1 MLFVR
6 FHPVWVAP
14 WAFYAQRVNVEDLL
28 TLLLR
33 DPGRPRLTWYGPDDE
48 RIELSGAVLVNWVTK
63 VANLLMTEHDAGPGF
78 RVLLDLPG
86 HWRTVVWALGV
97 WRVGG
102 CVVLS
107 GAPGAVDLVVSSSG
121 RAFGGVPTYAVALP
135 GLALRWPG
143 VLSDGVMD
151 AGPAVM
157 GQPDVMV
164 VAPVVQGRAAAVA
177 DGAAVVA
184 HADLLAPAGP
194 AARPARG
201 RHLIVLDRSK
211 QTSGTTVPV
220 ATVLRDDGSAV
231 LVSADTADRW
241 RSEPGRARRVLDG
254 EGVTLDGEGQ
264 PAW

>member
-6 FHPVWVAP
+6 FHPLWVAP
-14 WAFYAQRVNVEDLL
+14 WAFYAQRVNVEDVL

-33 DPGRPRLTWYGPDDE
+33 EPGRPRLTWYGPDDE

-63 VANLLMTEHDAGPGF
+63 VSNLLMTEHDAGPGF

-107 GAPGAVDLVVSSSG
+107 GAPGPVDLVVSSSG
-121 RAFGGVPTYAVALP
+121 RAWPGVPTYAVALP

-143 VLSDGVMD
+143 ALPAGVVD

-157 GQPDVMV
+157 GQPDVLVM
-164 VAPVVQGRAAAVA
+164 APVVEAGAVA
-177 DGAAVVA
+177 LAAGGASERW
-184 HADLLAPAGP
+184 HRDLVHPHP
-194 AARPARG
+194 AARVARSAD
-201 RHLIVLDRSK
+201 LD
-211 QTSGTTVPV
+211 TSGRWWSDVIGDL
-220 ATVLRDDGSAV
+220 AGGGSVV
-231 LVSADTADRW
+231 LVSRGLMGDRE
-241 RSEPGRARRVLDG
+241 RLLLVEQVGDDRTT
-254 EGVTLDGEGQ
+254 E
-264 PAW
+264 